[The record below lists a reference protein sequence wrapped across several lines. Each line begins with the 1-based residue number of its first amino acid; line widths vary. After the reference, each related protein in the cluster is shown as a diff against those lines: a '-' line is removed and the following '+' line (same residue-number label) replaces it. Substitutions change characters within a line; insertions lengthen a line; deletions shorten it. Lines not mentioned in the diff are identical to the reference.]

1 MLGRIPENL
10 LKVLHLVIVY
20 VDAFGFQAGLHRGR
34 GREMKLAGEVAF
46 VIHYAVGRDRGV
58 GSVGG
63 IHGIAY

>member
-1 MLGRIPENL
+1 VLGRIPENL

-20 VDAFGFQAGLHRGR
+20 ADAFGFQAGLHRGR

-46 VIHYAVGRDRGV
+46 VVDHAVGRNRRV
-58 GSVGG
+58 GGVGG